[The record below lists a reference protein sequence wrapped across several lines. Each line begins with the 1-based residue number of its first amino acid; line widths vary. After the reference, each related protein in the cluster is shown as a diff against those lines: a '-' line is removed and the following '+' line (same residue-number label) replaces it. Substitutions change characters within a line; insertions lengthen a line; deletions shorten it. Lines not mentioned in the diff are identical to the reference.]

1 VGRKAGLLVGCLLR
15 HQLAKKEAVMRI
27 HNDFTLYWR
36 VFPSGLRVVY
46 YYAYDENGKRHGG
59 YSTGESNKT
68 AARNVCNR
76 LSREGRLIPNS
87 GYMPTF
93 AEYAQG
99 WWEWDTCAYLKKR
112 RKRHNL
118 TQAYADNN
126 KKNLKNQLLPYF
138 GNMPVNKISRDDI
151 EAWFDKLIEEEYQNT
166 SINGYFGTL
175 KTMMIEAVNRKIIT
189 ADPTE
194 KVEKLVND
202 RKAIKIIT
210 PEEFKKLFVGDWKR
224 VWDNDRVSYAANK
237 LAALTGMRASEVLG
251 LKGGFVYG
259 DHIYLCKQY
268 DEYGYRD
275 TKTKDK
281 TNIPLSP
288 NMIKDIEE
296 LKAMNGEGFVFSL
309 DGGATPICRR
319 TMYDDYHRALGNIG
333 ISDDEISERHLH
345 LHAWRHFLNTEL
357 LKGGLSIPQ
366 TQAVT
371 RHKSD
376 RMTEWYLHFDPNE
389 FAQALEVQESLLGVE
404 KPKPVKAAADKS
416 AGKKAGKTETGK
428 QAAAGKRGRTK
439 KALPFPAQENSK
451 KQKRA

>member
-1 VGRKAGLLVGCLLR
+1 MK
-15 HQLAKKEAVMRI
+15 I

-36 VFPSGLRVVY
+36 VVPSGKRVVY
-46 YYAYDENGKRHGG
+46 YYTYDEEGNRAGG
-59 YSTGESNKT
+59 WSTGETTMT
-68 AARNVCNR
+68 AARVKCNR
-76 LSREGRLIPNS
+76 LLREGKLIPKS

-99 WWEWDTCAYLKKR
+99 WWEWETCAYLKKR

-126 KKNLKNQLLPYF
+126 RKNLKNKLLPYF
-138 GNMPVNKISRDDI
+138 GDMPMNKISRDDI
-151 EAWFDKLIEEEYQNT
+151 EAWFDDLIEEDYQNT

-175 KTMMIEAVNRKIIT
+175 KTMMIEAAARKIIT
-189 ADPTE
+189 VAPTE

-202 RKAIKIIT
+202 RRAIKIIT

-224 VWDNDRVSYAANK
+224 IWDNDRISYAANK

-251 LKGGFVYG
+251 LKGGFVYE

-281 TNIPLSP
+281 HNIPLP
-288 NMIKDIEE
+288 DNMIKDLEE
-296 LKAMNGEGFVFSL
+296 LKAMNGDGFVFSL
-309 DGGATPICRR
+309 DGGAAPVCRK
-319 TMYDDYHRALGNIG
+319 TMYQDFHRALRNIG

-345 LHAWRHFLNTEL
+345 LHAWRHFFNTEL
-357 LKGGLSIPQ
+357 LKGGLTIPQ

-371 RHKSD
+371 GHKSD
-376 RMTEWYLHFDPNE
+376 RMTEWYSHFDPNE
-389 FAQALEVQESLLGVE
+389 FAQARKVQENLLQPEAEKPAAKEAVE
-404 KPKPVKAAADKS
+404 KAPEIAEP
-416 AGKKAGKTETGK
+416 GTAGKT
-428 QAAAGKRGRTK
+428 ARRGT
-439 KALPFPAQENSK
+439 AVLSFPAQENVK
-451 KQKRA
+451 RRKRA

>member
-1 VGRKAGLLVGCLLR
+1 MK
-15 HQLAKKEAVMRI
+15 I

-36 VFPSGLRVVY
+36 VIPSGKRVVY
-46 YYAYDENGKRHGG
+46 FYAYDEHDKRLGG
-59 YSTGESNKT
+59 WSTGETTMT
-68 AARNVCNR
+68 AARLKCNR
-76 LSREGRLIPNS
+76 LLKEGKLILNS
-87 GYMPTF
+87 DYMPTF

-99 WWEWDTCAYLKKR
+99 WWEWETCAYLKKR

-138 GNMPVNKISRDDI
+138 GDMPVNKISRDDI
-151 EAWFDKLIEEEYQNT
+151 EAWFDKLIEEDYQNT

-175 KTMMIEAVNRKIIT
+175 KTMMIEAVARKIIT
-189 ADPTE
+189 VTPTE

-202 RKAIKIIT
+202 RREIKIIT
-210 PEEFKKLFVGDWKR
+210 PEEFKKLFVEDWKR
-224 VWDNDRVSYAANK
+224 VWDNDRISYTANK

-251 LKGGFVYG
+251 LKGGFVYA

-281 TNIPLSP
+281 HNIPLP
-288 NMIKDIEE
+288 FDMIKDLEE
-296 LKAMNGEGFVFSL
+296 LRVMNGEGFVFSL
-309 DGGATPICRR
+309 DGGATPVCRK
-319 TMYDDYHRALGNIG
+319 TMYQDFHRALRNIG

-345 LHAWRHFLNTEL
+345 LHGWRHFLNTEL
-357 LKGGLSIPQ
+357 LKGGLTIPQ

-389 FAQALEVQESLLGVE
+389 FAQARKVQETLLT
-404 KPKPVKAAADKS
+404 PADTKETD
-416 AGKKAGKTETGK
+416 GRGGKAGTGK
-428 QAAAGKRGRTK
+428 QPGRPDLKIVKLPEGKER
-439 KALPFPAQENSK
+439 PAR
-451 KQKRA
+451 KRA

>member
-1 VGRKAGLLVGCLLR
+1 MK
-15 HQLAKKEAVMRI
+15 I

-36 VFPSGLRVVY
+36 VIPSGKRVVY
-46 YYAYDENGKRHGG
+46 YYAYDEHDNRLGG
-59 YSTGESNKT
+59 WSTGETTMT
-68 AARNVCNR
+68 AARIKCNR
-76 LSREGRLIPNS
+76 LLKEGKLIPNS
-87 GYMPTF
+87 DYMPTF

-99 WWEWDTCAYLKKR
+99 WWEWETCAYLKKR

-126 KKNLKNQLLPYF
+126 RKNLKNQLLPYF
-138 GNMPVNKISRDDI
+138 GDMPMNKISRDDI
-151 EAWFDKLIEEEYQNT
+151 EAWFDKLIEEDYQNT

-175 KTMMIEAVNRKIIT
+175 KTMMIEAVARKIIIVS
-189 ADPTE
+189 PTE

-202 RKAIKIIT
+202 RREIKIIT

-224 VWDNDRVSYAANK
+224 VWDNDRISYTANK

-251 LKGGFVYG
+251 LKGGFVYA

-281 TNIPLSP
+281 TNVPLP
-288 NMIKDIEE
+288 DDMIKDLEE

-309 DGGATPICRR
+309 DGGAAPVCRK
-319 TMYDDYHRALGNIG
+319 TMYQDFHRALRNIG

-345 LHAWRHFLNTEL
+345 LHGWRHFLNTEL
-357 LKGGLSIPQ
+357 LKGGLTIPQ

-376 RMTEWYLHFDPNE
+376 RMTEWYLHFNPEE
-389 FAQALEVQESLLGVE
+389 FAQARKVQEALLDPAGKKE
-404 KPKPVKAAADKS
+404 KDGKGGKAGT
-416 AGKKAGKTETGK
+416 GKKAGRPDLKIVKIPE
-428 QAAAGKRGRTK
+428 QK
-439 KALPFPAQENSK
+439 KAQARK
-451 KQKRA
+451 GA